1 MKAASTAPLQRPPSN
16 HLTHHQLCFRFS
28 AVHGECYAETA
39 MDTCPV
45 ILSVAASIVLSTFYS
60 FISQTLAQQSPSVE
74 VIKFSWSKERLNWE
88 RDPFGGPLENFD
100 EMRARV
106 RNEKRIDDAKRGGG
120 NGADHIKR
128 EAKADEA
135 NVEQK
140 REKGPPRYVFVYR
153 AKIKN
158 NGSVPIASIDWDYV
172 FTDGTTGEELGRH
185 EFTSDTNVG
194 PGKTKDLMLTLSRP
208 PTQRISVYS
217 LDKNERNG
225 LAEHVVIVAVRYA
238 DGTQSV
244 VR

>member
-1 MKAASTAPLQRPPSN
+1 
-16 HLTHHQLCFRFS
+16 
-28 AVHGECYAETA
+28 
-39 MDTCPV
+39 MDSSPV
-45 ILSVAASIVLSTFYS
+45 ILSIAASIVLPLVAS
-60 FISQTLAQQSPSVE
+60 FIPQTPTQQSPNVE

-88 RDPFGGPLENFD
+88 KDPFGGPLENFD

-120 NGADHIKR
+120 GSGADRIKR
-128 EAKADEA
+128 EARADEA
-135 NVEQK
+135 NLEQK
-140 REKGPPRYVFVYR
+140 REKGPARYVFVYR

-158 NGSVPIASIDWDYV
+158 NGSAPITSIDWDYV
-172 FTDGTTGEELGRH
+172 FTDAATGEELGRH

-225 LAEHVVIVAVRYA
+225 LVDHVVIIAVRYA